1 MKLYNNTLKLYKS
14 YKSNKGN
21 LLKIILSVILT
32 ISFSFASYLQEDIWW
47 KGETLLT
54 FLDKHNISKDVYF
67 NLSKTDKELCSEIY
81 AGVLFQIMYDDE
93 DKIEQALIPISEEMQ
108 IHIFKDLK
116 NNFVLDIIPIEFQ
129 EITQT
134 ISIPIKYSPYQD
146 ILDTTSNKSL
156 ANEFIIAFK
165 KSVDFRRL
173 RQNDVVSIK
182 FKQKIRLG
190 RYFGTPEI
198 IGASVKMRRK
208 TYYIFQNPVDKRY
221 YNDKAK
227 SLTSFLLKI
236 PLRYKRISS
245 KFTKKRWHPILK
257 RYRAHLGVDFAAP
270 TGRKVR
276 ATANGKIIHKGR
288 KGGYGKTI
296 IIRHSNGLKSLY
308 AHLNSY
314 NNRLRVGSK
323 VKQGDYIARV
333 GSTGRSTGPHLHF
346 GLYKNGRAINPLR
359 VISVTK
365 TKLTGK
371 KKKEFLKYA
380 KKVKADLLDSV
391 GKVATPLKL
400 EKFEFAYKTT
410 S

>member
-1 MKLYNNTLKLYKS
+1 MKLYNNTLKFHK
-14 YKSNKGN
+14 KAIRRT
-21 LLKIILSVILT
+21 LLKIILSLILT
-32 ISFSFASYLQEDIWW
+32 FSISFASHIQEDIWW

-54 FLDKHNISKDVYF
+54 FLEKHNISKDIYF

-81 AGVLFQIMYDDE
+81 AGVLFQVMYDSQ
-93 DKIEQALIPISEEMQ
+93 DKLEQALIPISEEMQ
-108 IHIFKDLK
+108 LHIFKDT
-116 NNFVLDIIPIEFQ
+116 NNKFLLDIIPIEFQ
-129 EITQT
+129 EVIQT

-146 ILDTTSNKSL
+146 ILDTTLNKSL

-173 RQNDVVSIK
+173 RENDIVSIK
-182 FKQKIRLG
+182 FKQKIRQG

-198 IGASVKMRRK
+198 LGASVKMRRK

-236 PLRYKRISS
+236 PLRYNRISS

-270 TGRKVR
+270 TGRKVH
-276 ATANGKIIHKGR
+276 ATAHGRVIHKGR

-296 IIRHSNGLKSLY
+296 IIRHNNGLKSLY
-308 AHLNSY
+308 AHLSSY
-314 NNRLRVGSK
+314 SSRIKVGSK
-323 VKQGDYIARV
+323 VRQGTFIGRV

-359 VISVTK
+359 VVSVTK

-371 KKKEFLKYA
+371 KKKQFLKYA
-380 KKVKADLLDSV
+380 KGIKQDLIDSI
-391 GKVATPLKL
+391 KTTTKPLKL
-400 EKFEFAYKTT
+400 EKFDFSYKAII
-410 S
+410 